1 MRLRNGLHRLGV
13 EIAHLEPGCFALVM
27 ATGIISNGFYFEGW
41 HGLSDALLSLN
52 LVAFAWLIV
61 LTLVRAT
68 RFRSLFV
75 ADLIDPARVFGFF
88 TLVAGSDVLGAGLN
102 LRGFTGAATSLWLCA
117 LILWLGLTYLG
128 FAVLTFR
135 NGPSGADIV
144 HGGWLNAIV
153 GTQSLVILG
162 TMLAPA
168 QGTGGHATLLL
179 VHALWGVGLILYGVF
194 IVLFAHRIFFVA
206 VKPDDLTPVLW
217 IVMGAAAISTNAGS
231 LLIVSDGGPH
241 FLAAMRPFI
250 DGVTLTVWSWATWW
264 IPLLVLFG
272 IWKHGVWR
280 IPLTYT
286 PMLWSLVFP
295 LGMYALATGR
305 LSLAGDFW
313 PLQLISHAMIWVA
326 LVAWAA
332 SACGLVIAVCRR
344 WSPGRALTAASPA
357 QAGTIREK

>member
-1 MRLRNGLHRLGV
+1 LSWLST
-13 EIAHLEPGCFALVM
+13 EIAHLDPGCFALVM

-41 HGLSDALLSLN
+41 RGLSDALLALN
-52 LVAFAWLIV
+52 LLAFGWLIL

-68 RFRSLFV
+68 RFGAQFV

-102 LRGFTGAATSLWLCA
+102 LRGFASAAMALWLFA
-117 LILWLGLTYLG
+117 LILWLGLTYLA

-135 NGPSGADIV
+135 NGPAGADIV

-162 TMLAPA
+162 VLLVPA
-168 QGTGGHATLLL
+168 QGDSGPTTLLL
-179 VHALWGVGLILYGVF
+179 LHALWGIGLILYGMFIAVF
-194 IVLFAHRIFFVA
+194 AQRLFFVA

-231 LLIVSDGGPH
+231 LLIISDSGQR
-241 FLAAMRPFI
+241 FLDAMRPFI
-250 DGVTLTVWSWATWW
+250 DGATLTIWSWATWW
-264 IPLLVLFG
+264 IPLLALFG

-286 PMLWSLVFP
+286 PMLWSMVFP

-305 LSLAGDFW
+305 LSLASNFW
-313 PLQLISHAMIWVA
+313 SLQLISHVMIWVA
-326 LVAWAA
+326 LAAWTA
-332 SACGLVIAVCRR
+332 SACGLVIAVFRR
-344 WSPGRALTAASPA
+344 WSSGRELAAASASP
-357 QAGTIREK
+357 T